1 MHDLLVTNGGTLLWL
16 REVDVEQS
24 ECAPQA
30 SIRAACD
37 AAEFERAASEALE
50 VWGAEVHSFLVA
62 RMRSVS
68 DADEVFSMFC
78 EDLWRGLPS
87 FSHRCPV
94 RPWLYILAR
103 HAAHRYKL
111 APQNKA
117 RNHFPLEAQPW
128 ANQETDRARSATDLY
143 RRTETKERVRG
154 LRHQLAPEDQTLLI
168 LHVDRN
174 LGWRELAMVMHAE
187 GEHLPDAELEREM
200 ARLRKRFERIKREL
214 RTLAIEAGLLP
225 QR

>member
-1 MHDLLVTNGGTLLWL
+1 M
-16 REVDVEQS
+16 EQS
-24 ECAPQA
+24 ACAPQA
-30 SIRAACD
+30 NIRAACD
-37 AAEFERAASEALE
+37 AADFELAARQALE
-50 VWGAEVHSFLVA
+50 VWGSEIHSFLVA

-87 FSHRCPV
+87 FTHRCPV

-111 APQNKA
+111 KPQNQA
-117 RNHFPLEAQPW
+117 HNNLDVDAHPW
-128 ANQETDRARSATDLY
+128 FNQATDRARSATDLY
-143 RRTETKERVRG
+143 RRTEAKQKVRT

-174 LGWRELAMVMHAE
+174 LGWRELAMVMHAD
-187 GEHLPDAELEREM
+187 GEHLPDSEIDREM

-214 RTLAIEAGLLP
+214 RTLAVQAGLLQ